1 METQTLVI
9 VETLGHT
16 FHIVD
21 GIMLYEGHAH
31 KVVFVNNT
39 DYHKLEAML
48 KITSNPSFAINDDGK
63 LALWST
69 VDGALKECMIEI
81 EDYLDEP
88 KNGLTPIVLRNP
100 NTRSP
105 LNGRVEPKLMNPVI
119 TCTEAPVANG
129 HDAIIVTT
137 ETGDE
142 MIVTPFNERNLI
154 KGVSDP
160 YEQNFDVF
168 FVDARAYRGIT
179 LQYDTIGIRL
189 GSTPFAAYNYDFS
202 SVYTEFN
209 EDKTEI
215 TMGDKTYPISLEPRL
230 NYYPVIYGEQKE
242 YDFAGKI
249 SVRKPRFSR
258 IIKLEV
264 VPV

>member
-9 VETLGHT
+9 AETLGYT

-21 GIMLYEGHAH
+21 GVMLYEGHAH

-39 DYHKLEAML
+39 DFHKLEAMI
-48 KITSNPSFAINDDGK
+48 KITSNPTFAINEDGK

-69 VDGALKECMIEI
+69 VDTMLKECMIEI
-81 EDYLDEP
+81 DDYLDEP
-88 KNGLTPIVLRNP
+88 KVGLTPVVLRNP
-100 NTRSP
+100 NIRSP
-105 LNGRVEPKLMNPVI
+105 LNERIDRKLMNPVI
-119 TCTEAPVANG
+119 TCTEAPISNG

-137 ETGDE
+137 EEGDE

-154 KGVSDP
+154 KGVIDP
-160 YEQNFDVF
+160 YEQDFDVF

-179 LQYDTIGIRL
+179 LQYDTLAIRL
-189 GSTPFAAYNYDFS
+189 GSTPFAAYDYDFS

-209 EDKTEI
+209 AGKTELI
-215 TMGDKTYPISLEPRL
+215 MGDKTFPISLEPRL
-230 NYYPVIYGEQKE
+230 NYYPVLFGKPE
-242 YDFAGKI
+242 YDFAGPFSI
-249 SVRKPRFSR
+249 RKPRYSR